1 MLLIE
6 PEALRDDVLYF
17 NVVASSFVYP
27 SFSGCDG
34 RTNENVVLPI
44 PVIVKLPLYPLSD
57 IFKLEWLITSV
68 SIIGFLLN
76 GALMSK
82 LTGVNL

>member
-6 PEALRDDVLYF
+6 PAALRDDVLYF

-57 IFKLEWLITSV
+57 IFKLE
-68 SIIGFLLN
+68 
-76 GALMSK
+76 
-82 LTGVNL
+82 

>member
-1 MLLIE
+1 M
-6 PEALRDDVLYF
+6 LYF

-34 RTNENVVLPI
+34 RTNEKVVLPI

-57 IFKLEWLITSV
+57 IFKLE
-68 SIIGFLLN
+68 
-76 GALMSK
+76 
-82 LTGVNL
+82 